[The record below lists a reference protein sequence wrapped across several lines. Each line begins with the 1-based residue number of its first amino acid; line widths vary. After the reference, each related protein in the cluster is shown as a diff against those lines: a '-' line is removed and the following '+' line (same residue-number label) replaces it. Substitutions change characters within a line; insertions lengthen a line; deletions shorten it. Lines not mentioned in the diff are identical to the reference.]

1 MFEIMTTPKF
11 NGIFEDFHD
20 FNKTIFKPAI
30 SFYDRYQ
37 NLNKDIEDFLESESM
52 LNLIYTSFIV
62 RYNGVHINYDDVNIF
77 KIALINKMV
86 DVFMSLI
93 LKWKSLIQLDLSE
106 LQKLGLNT
114 SDSQEEHGENDSP
127 EQGNVTDYNNNYTSF
142 QERTKR
148 NTVYGNKLMAIKN
161 YITNGLKLDIDKL
174 FEENFDELFSSVK
187 QLSFHNCWEREL
199 PWND

>member
-1 MFEIMTTPKF
+1 
-11 NGIFEDFHD
+11 
-20 FNKTIFKPAI
+20 
-30 SFYDRYQ
+30 
-37 NLNKDIEDFLESESM
+37 M

-77 KIALINKMV
+77 KIALINKIV

-187 QLSFHNCWEREL
+187 QLSFNDCWEREL

>member
-30 SFYDRYQ
+30 SFYDGYQ

-77 KIALINKMV
+77 KIALINKIV

-187 QLSFHNCWEREL
+187 QLSFNDCWEREL